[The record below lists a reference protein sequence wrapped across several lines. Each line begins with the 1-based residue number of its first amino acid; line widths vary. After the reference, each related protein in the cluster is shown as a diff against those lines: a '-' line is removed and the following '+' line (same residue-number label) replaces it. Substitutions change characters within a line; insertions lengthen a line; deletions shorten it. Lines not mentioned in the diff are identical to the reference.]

1 MTLACHSAT
10 GRRLLSRS
18 YEGDEYPEPMQDF
31 IKTGLFFLFI
41 LGLAAATLAAISAVV
56 VLLVESPLFSTR
68 QLERLAG
75 VGMLFWT
82 GVATSGLTALAFA
95 AVDFADR
102 RRSGS
107 TDPLP
112 VGQADRRT
120 IEQ

>member
-1 MTLACHSAT
+1 
-10 GRRLLSRS
+10 
-18 YEGDEYPEPMQDF
+18 MQDF

-41 LGLAAATLAAISAVV
+41 LGLAAATLATISAVV

-102 RRSGS
+102 RRSS
-107 TDPLP
+107 TASQIRGDEAD
-112 VGQADRRT
+112 GQR
-120 IEQ
+120 IEP

>member
-1 MTLACHSAT
+1 
-10 GRRLLSRS
+10 
-18 YEGDEYPEPMQDF
+18 MQDF

-82 GVATSGLTALAFA
+82 GVATSGLMALAFA

-102 RRSGS
+102 RRLRSSDQHGGS
-107 TDPLP
+107 DAENQTD
-112 VGQADRRT
+112 
-120 IEQ
+120 